1 MDYVPH
7 TESEFEQM
15 LAKIGVKSF
24 DELLA
29 TVPKELRKF
38 EMKLPSGMVESEVL
52 ALLRETAKRNMPVTE
67 YDSYLGAGAYEHFI
81 PSVVGHLAGRSE
93 FYTAYTPYQAEA
105 SQGSLQAMFE
115 YQTAMCEL
123 TGMEVSNASL
133 YDAGSAVAEAAIAA
147 LRVARNGRNVVISKA
162 VHPEHRTILKT
173 YMRGMGIE
181 VAEVHYNSD
190 GLTDMASLDKAITD
204 ETAGVII
211 QSPNFFGCIEDMAA
225 AAEMTHKKS
234 ASFVAVV
241 NPITL
246 GILKPPG
253 EYGADIAVGDGQPLG
268 IPLSYGGPYLGF
280 FACSEKILRKVP
292 GRLIGLAH
300 DKKGRRGFVMTLQ
313 AREQHIRRDKAT
325 SNICT
330 NQALMA
336 IRALIFLCCLG
347 KEGIREVGEM
357 NIRNSHYALEKISS
371 LHGFKKKF
379 KAAFFNEFVVQ
390 SETPAEELNER
401 LLENAIVGGVPLGW
415 WYPELKDCLLVCV
428 TETKTKEKIDRF
440 TKILESM
447 NCPAN

>member
-7 TESEFEQM
+7 TEREFEQM
-15 LAKIGVKSF
+15 LAEIGVKSF

-29 TVPKELRKF
+29 SIPEELRKF
-38 EMKLPSGMVESEVL
+38 EMKLPPGMVESDVKS
-52 ALLRETAKRNMPVTE
+52 LLTGMARQNTPVTQ

-115 YQTAMCEL
+115 YQTAICEL
-123 TGMEVSNASL
+123 TGMEISNASL
-133 YDAGSAVAEAAIAA
+133 YDAGSAVAEAAIAS
-147 LRVARNGRNVVISKA
+147 LRVARNGRNIVVSKA
-162 VHPEHRTILKT
+162 VHPEHRRILNT
-173 YMRGMGIE
+173 YMKGMGIE
-181 VAEVHYNSD
+181 VREVAFNG
-190 GLTDMASLDKAITD
+190 GLTNMNALDTAITD
-204 ETAGVII
+204 ETAGVIM
-211 QSPNFFGCIEDMAA
+211 QSPNFFGCIEDMEAA
-225 AAEMTHKKS
+225 SAITHKKG

-246 GILKPPG
+246 GILIPPG
-253 EYGADIAVGDGQPLG
+253 EYNADIAVGDGQPLG

-280 FACSEKILRKVP
+280 FACNDKILRKIP
-292 GRLIGLAH
+292 GRLIGLAK
-300 DKKGRRGFVMTLQ
+300 DRNGRRGFVMTLQ

-347 KEGIREVGEM
+347 KEGIREVGEI
-357 NIRNSHYALEKISS
+357 NVRNSHYASEKISS
-371 LHGFKKKF
+371 LHNLKNKYN
-379 KAAFFNEFVVQ
+379 APFFNEFVVQ
-390 SETPAEELNER
+390 SEMPIEELNER
-401 LLENAIVGGVPLGW
+401 LLENNIFGGVPLGW
-415 WYPELKDCLLVCV
+415 WYPEMKDCMLMCV
-428 TETKTKEKIDRF
+428 TEMKTKEKIDRF
-440 TKILESM
+440 IKIMEEI